1 MSDSKIYLKNNKI
14 YAKQFSTFFFLTIL
28 HGTLD
33 DNFIYIQV

>member
-14 YAKQFSTFFFLTIL
+14 YPKQFSTFFLTIL